1 MALLSPF
8 RTRENLTLAPEWYDW
23 LAPALRA
30 EPVRL
35 PQPPQDFAGQTHRL
49 SGHGILP
56 LLYVRLRD
64 DPLWRTLSQ
73 EIRASLADAFQQ
85 SAARS
90 FLLDTELVRIA
101 NPRGSLALL
110 KGSAVGRLIYP
121 NPALRPVSDI
131 DLLVRREAVDA
142 VQSHLVDLGYVG
154 QGITAH
160 RRLGALARR
169 YRAEMPLMAD
179 VPGCGRLLVELHW
192 ALVEAPYYVDRMQPD
207 DLWAGASPAPG
218 LPGFLMP
225 RPVLLLAH
233 ACAHLSM
240 HHSSDLRLIWLVDV
254 DRLARLPHLDW
265 DELVDA
271 VARWRLGFALH
282 TTLAV
287 ATRWLGTPVPDAVTA
302 RLAQLARDPIGAS
315 FWGLGDETKGRA
327 VRRAARSL
335 AALGPVR
342 GTKYAA
348 WLVLRAALRPLEL
361 LMRQR
366 AARQR

>member
-8 RTRENLTLAPEWYDW
+8 RTRDGLTLAPEWYDW
-23 LAPALRA
+23 LATALRA

-35 PQPPQDFAGQTHRL
+35 PQPPQDFGRQAHVL

-64 DPLWRTLSQ
+64 DPLWHTLSQ
-73 EIRASLADAFQQ
+73 EMRVSLADAFQQ

-101 NPRGSLALL
+101 NAPHSLALL
-110 KGSAVGRLIYP
+110 KGSAVGRLVYP

-131 DLLVRREAVDA
+131 DLLVRREAVDD

-154 QGITAH
+154 QGLTAH

-169 YRAEMPLMAD
+169 YRAEMPLVAD

-192 ALVEAPYYVDRMQPD
+192 ALVEAPYYVERMQPD
-207 DLWAGASPAPG
+207 ALWVGASPAPG

-254 DRLARLPHLDW
+254 DRLARLPYFDW
-265 DELVDA
+265 DELIA
-271 VARWRLGFALH
+271 VAARWRLGFAIH
-282 TTLAV
+282 TTLTA
-287 ATRWLGTPVPDAVTA
+287 AGRWLGTPVPGTVTA
-302 RLAQLARDPIGAS
+302 RLAELAQDPLGAS
-315 FWGLGDETKGRA
+315 FWGLGDETPGRA
-327 VRRAARSL
+327 IRRAARSL
-335 AALGPVR
+335 AALGPA
-342 GTKYAA
+342 GGAKYAA
-348 WLVLRAALRPLEL
+348 WLVLRLALRPLEL
-361 LMRQR
+361 LMRLRTAGQP
-366 AARQR
+366 